1 MDYRASYLVAGRG
14 IDASLARGEVR
25 LGDGVDRLA
34 GIENLGGTDSAD
46 TLTGDANAN
55 VLRAYGGNDV
65 LSGGRGDDILI
76 GGSGNDTYLFQAG
89 DGVDHLVDQ
98 DSMAGNCDVLRF
110 GSGIGSDQ
118 LWFRHLGNDLEIGV
132 IGTGDKAIIDNWYAG
147 SANQIERIRM
157 DDGMTLAANDVDKLV
172 QAMASFGA
180 PAAGTTVLPPDY
192 RSALAPVLAAN
203 WH

>member
-1 MDYRASYLVAGRG
+1 
-14 IDASLARGEVR
+14 
-25 LGDGVDRLA
+25 
-34 GIENLGGTDSAD
+34 
-46 TLTGDANAN
+46 
-55 VLRAYGGNDV
+55 
-65 LSGGRGDDILI
+65 
-76 GGSGNDTYLFQAG
+76 
-89 DGVDHLVDQ
+89 
-98 DSMAGNCDVLRF
+98 MAGNCDVLRF
-110 GSGIGSDQ
+110 GGGIGSDQ

-192 RSALAPVLAAN
+192 RSALVPVLAAN